1 MFEIKV
7 TRYTAP
13 TGARLRATLDDGP
26 FRLTATVAVQ
36 PGLSDND
43 NKRRAVA
50 IVLRKA
56 IKNAEPE
63 GDLLR
68 VNADRWLYAPAFAL
82 NVEAV
87 FPLMLTVPDTL

>member
-1 MFEIKV
+1 MFEVKV
-7 TRYTAP
+7 TRYTHP
-13 TGARLRATLDDGP
+13 TGERLRATLTDGP

-56 IKNAEPE
+56 SKTAEFE
-63 GDLLR
+63 GELLR
-68 VNADRWLYAPAFAL
+68 VDADRWLYTPVLAL
-82 NVEAV
+82 HVEDI
-87 FPLMLTVPDTL
+87 FPLTLTLPDTL